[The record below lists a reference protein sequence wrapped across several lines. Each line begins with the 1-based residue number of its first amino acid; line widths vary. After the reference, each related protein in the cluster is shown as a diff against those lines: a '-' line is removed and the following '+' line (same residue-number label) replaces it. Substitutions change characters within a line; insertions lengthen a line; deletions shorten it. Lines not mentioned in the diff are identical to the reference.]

1 MTDAER
7 TQIEKEL
14 KAFIDGDGRVT
25 CLPAKFKKQLM
36 AYYWIASQLKED
48 GVWNERE
55 LNAVLNGLHTFGD
68 PAVIRRTLFDLGVL
82 DRDPRGT
89 RYTVITPFPTL
100 DEFLNRGMQR

>member
-1 MTDAER
+1 MTE
-7 TQIEKEL
+7 TEQQLIQKEL
-14 KAFIDGDGRVT
+14 KAFIDADGRVT
-25 CLPAKFKKQLM
+25 ALPARFKKQLM

-48 GVWNERE
+48 GAWNERE

-89 RYTVITPFPTL
+89 RYTLLSPFPSL
-100 DEFLNRGMQR
+100 DEFLSRGIG